1 MSTSRA
7 TLPRQSPSSER
18 VVTVG
23 RGRGLGVVLR
33 ALVGLRSELT
43 VIVAAAEYVGP
54 GAPKSRPGPSPAIEE
69 LQQALEALAGDEVAL
84 ARAMRRPLKLDRLGR
99 HPLGNL
105 VLHSLASGFGD
116 LGRASAWLGAQL
128 GIDGEVL
135 PATIQPLRFTVRPGR
150 SQVARAPDAWPSA
163 LDCLRFIPQRP
174 EVPPQAAS
182 AIGAADTILLAPGS
196 LFRGMLVAA
205 AVPDTARALRST
217 PAWIVWICNLEPED
231 GETAGDQL
239 DVLLRHGV
247 RIDAALY
254 DPDSGLGRSAG
265 RLADRGVQTIARSM
279 RAKNARVHDRELL
292 RSVLI
297 ELVSDPHSQHA

>member
-1 MSTSRA
+1 M
-7 TLPRQSPSSER
+7 PRQSPSSER

-43 VIVAAAEYVGP
+43 VIVATAEYVGP
-54 GAPKSRPGPSPAIEE
+54 GAPKSRPGPSPAVGE
-69 LQQALEALAGDEVAL
+69 LHQALEALAGDEVAL
-84 ARAMRRPLKLDRLGR
+84 SRAMRRPLKLDRLGR
-99 HPLGNL
+99 HSLGNL
-105 VLHSLASGFGD
+105 MIHSLASGFGD

-135 PATIQPLRFTVRPGR
+135 PATVEPLRFTVR
-150 SQVARAPDAWPSA
+150 SQPARAAQPWTKA
-163 LDCLRFIPQRP
+163 LDCLRFIPQEP
-174 EVPPQAAS
+174 EIPPQAAS

-205 AVPDTARALRST
+205 AVPDIARALESA
-217 PAWIVWICNLEPED
+217 PAWVVWICNLEPEE

-254 DPDSGLGRSAG
+254 DPDSGLGRSAE
-265 RLADRGVQTIARSM
+265 RLADRGVETIPRSM
-279 RAKNARVHDRELL
+279 RADNARRHDKELL
-292 RSVLI
+292 RLALI
-297 ELVSDPHSQHA
+297 ELMSDPHRQHA